1 MFVVSMPT
9 TTRVSQYYSVY
20 VVIYQIE
27 RDGTLVANLSRNRIA
42 LRDEAA
48 ISKPVDVTMR
58 SARCLVK

>member
-1 MFVVSMPT
+1 MALY
-9 TTRVSQYYSVY
+9 R
-20 VVIYQIE
+20 IE